1 MATLAGRH
9 AFLQILQAA
18 GVDHMF
24 GNPGTTE
31 LPMMDVLPDYP
42 EMNYILTL
50 QEGVAMAAADGYAM
64 ASGKLGVVN
73 LHVAPGLGNAM
84 GMLYDA
90 TKTAPPLLVTA
101 GQQDGRYALTEP
113 ILWGDLVRMVEPM
126 TKWAYQIERVSDLP
140 QAVRRAIKVATTPPT
155 GPVFLGLPMDIMMAE
170 AELDLSPPPQVGPR
184 IRGDLAAMQQA
195 ATLLAHAQHPV
206 IVVGDGVS
214 KSEALDEM
222 VLVAEVLGAQVVSGT
237 LPSTTSFPTDHPL
250 YQGRLPRTQQA
261 VRASLEEADV
271 VFTVGA
277 DMFTMSVYSDI
288 EPLPPDVAVIC
299 LDVDPWEMGKNYAV
313 DVAILG
319 DPKATLTE
327 MAPMIGKLMSETSW
341 QTAAQRAETLQRAK
355 AEAQQRL
362 RAQAAEE
369 TSNAKTPMSALAM
382 NYVIATTVPEDICIV
397 DESLTSDVAL
407 RDLLPRRHSRD
418 YFGLKG
424 GGIGWGLPAT
434 VGAALAK
441 RDQPVLGLIGDG
453 SSMYNIQALW
463 TAARYGLRS
472 IFVICNNGQ
481 YLILKRRLHAYDG
494 PAAKAQQYVGIDLA
508 HPAIQFV
515 DLAKSLGVH
524 GVRAEGAADFQQ
536 ALNDA
541 LQRLGPTLI
550 DVAIEADFPT
560 A

>member
-1 MATLAGRH
+1 MGILAGRH

-42 EMNYILTL
+42 ELNYILTL

-113 ILWGDLVRMVEPM
+113 LLWGDLVRMVESM
-126 TKWAYQIERVSDLP
+126 TKWAYQVERVSDLP
-140 QAVRRAIKVATTPPT
+140 QALRRAIKVATTPPT
-155 GPVFLGLPMDIMMAE
+155 DPVFLGLPMDIMMAE
-170 AELDLSPPPQVGPR
+170 ADLDISAPPQVGPR
-184 IRGDLAAMQQA
+184 IRGDLESMQRA
-195 ATLLAHAQHPV
+195 ATLLANAQHPV
-206 IVVGDGVS
+206 IMVGDGVS
-214 KSEALDEM
+214 KSDALDEM
-222 VLVAEVLGAQVVSGT
+222 VAVAEALGARVVGET
-237 LPSTTSFPTDHPL
+237 VPNTTSFPTDHPL
-250 YQGRLPRTQQA
+250 YQGPMPRTQQG
-261 VRASLEEADV
+261 VRASLQEADV
-271 VFTVGA
+271 VFSVGA
-277 DMFTMSVYSDI
+277 DMFSMSLYSDI
-288 EPLPPDVAVIC
+288 EPLPRGVAVVC
-299 LDVDPWEMGKNYAV
+299 LDTDPWEMGKNYAV

-319 DPKATLTE
+319 DPKATLAE
-327 MAPMIGKLMSETSW
+327 MLPMVDNLMSEASR
-341 QTAAQRAETLQRAK
+341 QTAAQRAETLRLAK

-369 TSNAKTPMSALAM
+369 TSKTPMSALAM
-382 NYVIATTVPEDICIV
+382 NHVIAATVPQDMCIV
-397 DESLTSDVAL
+397 DESLTSGAAL
-407 RDLLPRRHSRD
+407 RDLLPRRRPRD

-434 VGAALAK
+434 VGATLAM

-453 SSMYNIQALW
+453 SAMYSIQALW
-463 TAARYGLRS
+463 TAARYNLRS

-494 PAAKAQQYVGIDLA
+494 PAAKSQEYIGIDLVQ
-508 HPAIQFV
+508 PAIQFV
-515 DLAKSLGVH
+515 DLAKSMGVH
-524 GVRAEGAADFQQ
+524 GVRAERAADFKQ
-536 ALNDA
+536 ALQEA
-541 LQRLGPTLI
+541 MQRPGPTLI
-550 DVAIEADFPT
+550 DVPIEADFPT

>member
-1 MATLAGRH
+1 MVTLAGRH

-50 QEGVAMAAADGYAM
+50 QEGVAMAAADGYAR

-140 QAVRRAIKVATTPPT
+140 QAVHRAIKVATTPPT

-170 AELDLSPPPQVGPR
+170 AELSLSPPPQVGPR
-184 IRGDLAAMQQA
+184 IRGDLAAMRQA
-195 ATLLAHAQHPV
+195 AMLLAHAQHPV
-206 IVVGDGVS
+206 IIVGDGVS
-214 KSEALDEM
+214 KSDALDEI
-222 VLVAEVLGAQVVSGT
+222 VAVAEVLGARVVSGT
-237 LPSTTSFPTDHPL
+237 LPNTTSFPTDHPL
-250 YQGRLPRTQQA
+250 YQGRMPRTQHA
-261 VRASLEEADV
+261 VRASLQEADV
-271 VFTVGA
+271 VFAVGA

-288 EPLPPDVAVIC
+288 DPLPPEVSVVC

-319 DPKATLTE
+319 DPKATLAE
-327 MAPMIGKLMSETSW
+327 MTPIIADLMSEASR
-341 QTAAQRAETLQRAK
+341 QTATQRAETLRRAK
-355 AEAQQRL
+355 DEAQQRL
-362 RAQAAEE
+362 QAQAAEE
-369 TSNAKTPMSALAM
+369 MSNDKAPMSALAM
-382 NYVIATTVPEDICIV
+382 NHVIATTVPEDMCIV

-407 RDLLPRRHSRD
+407 RDLLPRRHPRD

-434 VGAALAK
+434 VGVMLAK
-441 RDQPVLGLIGDG
+441 REQSVLGLIGDG
-453 SSMYNIQALW
+453 SAML
-463 TAARYGLRS
+463 
-472 IFVICNNGQ
+472 
-481 YLILKRRLHAYDG
+481 
-494 PAAKAQQYVGIDLA
+494 
-508 HPAIQFV
+508 
-515 DLAKSLGVH
+515 
-524 GVRAEGAADFQQ
+524 
-536 ALNDA
+536 
-541 LQRLGPTLI
+541 
-550 DVAIEADFPT
+550 
-560 A
+560 

>member
-1 MATLAGRH
+1 MGILAGRH
-9 AFLQILQAA
+9 AFLQILRAA

-42 EMNYILTL
+42 ELNYILAL

-113 ILWGDLVRMVEPM
+113 LLWGDLVRMVESM
-126 TKWAYQIERVSDLP
+126 TKWAYQVERVSDLP
-140 QAVRRAIKVATTPPT
+140 QALRRAIKVATTPPT

-170 AELDLSPPPQVGPR
+170 ADLDISAPTQVGPR
-184 IRGDLAAMQQA
+184 IRGDLEAMQQA
-195 ATLLAHAQHPV
+195 ATLLANAQHP
-206 IVVGDGVS
+206 IIIVGDGVS
-214 KSEALDEM
+214 KSDALDEM
-222 VLVAEVLGAQVVSGT
+222 VAVAEALGALVVGET
-237 LPSTTSFPTDHPL
+237 VPNTTSFPTDHPL
-250 YQGRLPRTQQA
+250 YQGPMPRTQQA
-261 VRASLEEADV
+261 VRASLEAADV
-271 VFTVGA
+271 VFSVGA
-277 DMFTMSVYSDI
+277 DMFSMSLYSDI
-288 EPLPPDVAVIC
+288 EPLPRGVAVVC
-299 LDVDPWEMGKNYAV
+299 LDTDPWEMGKNYAV

-319 DPKATLTE
+319 DPKATLAE
-327 MAPMIGKLMSETSW
+327 MLPMVSNLISEASR
-341 QTAAQRAETLQRAK
+341 QTATQRAETLRQAK
-355 AEAQQRL
+355 MESLQRL

-369 TSNAKTPMSALAM
+369 TSKTPMSALAM
-382 NYVIATTVPEDICIV
+382 NHVIATTVPADICIV
-397 DESLTSDVAL
+397 DESLTSGAAL
-407 RDLLPRRHSRD
+407 RDLLPRRRPRD

-434 VGAALAK
+434 VGATLAR

-453 SSMYNIQALW
+453 SAMYSIQALW

-494 PAAKAQQYVGIDLA
+494 PAAKSQEYVGIDLVQ
-508 HPAIQFV
+508 PAIQFV
-515 DLAKSLGVH
+515 DLAKSMGVY
-524 GVRAEGAADFQQ
+524 GVRAERAQDFKQ
-536 ALNDA
+536 ALQEA
-541 LQRLGPTLI
+541 LQRPGPTLI
-550 DVAIEADFPT
+550 DVPIEADFPT

>member
-1 MATLAGRH
+1 MVTLAGRH
-9 AFLQILQAA
+9 AFLQILRAA

-42 EMNYILTL
+42 ELNYILTL

-113 ILWGDLVRMVEPM
+113 ILWGDLVRMVESM
-126 TKWAYQIERVSDLP
+126 TKWAYQIDRVSDLP
-140 QAVRRAIKVATTPPT
+140 QALRRAIKVATTPPT

-170 AELDLSPPPQVGPR
+170 ADLDISPPPQIGPR
-184 IRGDLAAMQQA
+184 IRGDLASMQQA
-195 ATLLAHAQHPV
+195 ATLLANARHP
-206 IVVGDGVS
+206 IIIVGDGVS
-214 KSEALDEM
+214 KSDALDEM
-222 VLVAEVLGAQVVSGT
+222 VAVAEVLGARVVSGT
-237 LPSTTSFPTDHPL
+237 VPNTTSFPTDHPL
-250 YQGRLPRTQQA
+250 YQGSMPRTQQA
-261 VRASLEEADV
+261 VRTSLQETDV

-277 DMFTMSVYSDI
+277 DMFTMSLYSDI
-288 EPLPPDVAVIC
+288 EPLPPDVAVVC
-299 LDVDPWEMGKNYAV
+299 LDVDPWQMGKNYAV

-327 MAPMIGKLMSETSW
+327 MLPMIGNLMSEASR
-341 QTAAQRAETLQRAK
+341 QTASQRSETLRQAK
-355 AEAQQRL
+355 AEAQRRL
-362 RAQAAEE
+362 QAQAAEE
-369 TSNAKTPMSALAM
+369 TSKIPLSALAM
-382 NYVIATTVPEDICIV
+382 NHVIATTVPEEICIV

-407 RDLLPRRHSRD
+407 RHLLPRRHPRD

-434 VGAALAK
+434 VGATLAR

-453 SSMYNIQALW
+453 SAMYSIQALW

-494 PAAKAQQYVGIDLA
+494 PAAKTQQYVGIDLV

-524 GVRAEGAADFQQ
+524 GVRADGAAEFKQ
-536 ALNDA
+536 ALKDA
-541 LQRLGPTLI
+541 LQHPGPTLI
-550 DVAIEADFPT
+550 DVPIEADFPT